1 MNIGLELV
9 IATLI
14 VLLGLELWRWMR
26 ARAGN
31 PPPKDPPSSVTAP
44 TEATLSPRFWVKVV
58 IAAGVL
64 AVALYI
70 ILSQNYSAAS
80 EKWAYGAIGIILGY
94 WLRQ

>member
-9 IATLI
+9 IAVLI
-14 VLLGLELWRWMR
+14 VLIGLELWRW
-26 ARAGN
+26 ARAKAED
-31 PPPKDPPSSVTAP
+31 PPPNDPPSPAASAD
-44 TEATLSPRFWVKVV
+44 ATLSPRFWVKTV
-58 IAAGVL
+58 ITAGVL

-80 EKWAYGAIGIILGY
+80 EKWSYGAIGIILGY